1 MFFKGSRYE
10 TVETVSLLDERDREL
25 RYKVVRMIPDA
36 VPRFGYAVAAGDRL
50 DTIAFEVFHAPERF
64 WRICDANRA
73 MWPAEL
79 TSRPGRVIGIPGSEG

>member
-10 TVETVSLLDERDREL
+10 TVETTSLLDERGREL
-25 RYKVVRMIPDA
+25 RYKVVRAIPVS
-36 VPRFGYAVAAGDRL
+36 VPRFGYAVAAADRL
-50 DTIAFEVFHAPERF
+50 DTIAFEVFRDPERF